1 MRQATSCTCNA
12 CVRIPDLNLKFVI
25 HHGLALRHRI
35 AGREELLGQD
45 VIIVHRL
52 LKNEV
57 VERLGISAYAL
68 LTQAT
73 VDAVAIEPA
82 ALGMQP
88 LAETYE
94 HIGEVRAWAHDLERR
109 WQEEESR
116 RRVFVTPAQ
125 AWLTF
130 SQPTAAPPQLAWEF
144 VTAAGR
150 RPSWQVG
157 VTGVSLVDA
166 PGGRRTVG
174 ATNHCAHGAAGG
186 VLEEILDWRPYDYLT
201 DRGTH
206 TTPSGPVR
214 MLETIEFEPT
224 ATGTTVHFRYAA
236 PVTAKERAYRR
247 GRPLMPMLR
256 SSRGEVDARRI
267 VAVGQLQ
274 ARAVRPGSAAWR
286 EPPRGALGAIRPRW

>member
-1 MRQATSCTCNA
+1 
-12 CVRIPDLNLKFVI
+12 
-25 HHGLALRHRI
+25 
-35 AGREELLGQD
+35 
-45 VIIVHRL
+45 
-52 LKNEV
+52 
-57 VERLGISAYAL
+57 
-68 LTQAT
+68 
-73 VDAVAIEPA
+73 
-82 ALGMQP
+82 
-88 LAETYE
+88 
-94 HIGEVRAWAHDLERR
+94 
-109 WQEEESR
+109 
-116 RRVFVTPAQ
+116 VFVTPAQ